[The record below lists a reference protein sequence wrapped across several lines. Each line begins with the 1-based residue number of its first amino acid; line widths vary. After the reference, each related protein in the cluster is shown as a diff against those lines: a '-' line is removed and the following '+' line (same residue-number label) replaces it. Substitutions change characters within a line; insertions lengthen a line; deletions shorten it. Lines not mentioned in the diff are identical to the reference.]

1 MTTKR
6 TSRRTRQPSPP
17 LCIRDPQGTWH
28 AKAAAISAALTG
40 DRDYSAGLAHALSF
54 TAEYY
59 SVKTKPIN
67 YRAEPL
73 DVLRDYAVHGY
84 DYTIRCAAL
93 TEIERRYREAT
104 T

>member
-6 TSRRTRQPSPP
+6 RTRKTPAPGT
-17 LCIRDPQGTWH
+17 LLAVRDPQGTWH
-28 AKAAAISAALTG
+28 AKAAIISAALNGET
-40 DRDYSAGLAHALSF
+40 DYTAGTQHALSF

-59 SVKTKPIN
+59 RTMRKPIN

-84 DYTIRCAAL
+84 DYTVRCAAL